1 LSNIFNKTGSLS
13 ILESQNYNSYN
24 SYNNEQK
31 IKDKDKIKND
41 DKKREVRRKLGDKG
55 EFDKSKNENIENDIS
70 KDIK

>member
-1 LSNIFNKTGSLS
+1 LSNIFNKTGSMS
-13 ILESQNYNSYN
+13 ILESQNNNSYN